1 MEQRWFKP
9 KAVRFW
15 SEFPLSLWGPIL
27 WLRWKSCT
35 VRYPL
40 SDCWLATWF
49 RSLWVKLFFV
59 SVLVSSLL
67 SMLRVGEKKILQ
79 KQNYFWKVKKIPN
92 QALLLGIF
100 FLWLI
105 ERVVLSEKAG
115 RGFTS
120 SCVKEWNLKNYSFVV
135 RTNLEK
141 TRALLIDVGLTTL
154 WLVTSSDTRRSW
166 VIKPSSCAWYK
177 SA

>member
-1 MEQRWFKP
+1 MTKMY
-9 KAVRFW
+9 
-15 SEFPLSLWGPIL
+15 L
-27 WLRWKSCT
+27 WKSCT

-67 SMLRVGEKKILQ
+67 SMRRVWEKKILQ
-79 KQNYFWKVKKIPN
+79 KKKIPRIFGRSRKF
-92 QALLLGIF
+92 QTRLFFWGIF
-100 FLWLI
+100 FLWLR
-105 ERVVLSEKAG
+105 ERAVSIEKAC
-115 RGFTS
+115 RGSTI

-135 RTNLEK
+135 RTNSEK

-154 WLVTSSDTRRSW
+154 WLVTSSETRRSW